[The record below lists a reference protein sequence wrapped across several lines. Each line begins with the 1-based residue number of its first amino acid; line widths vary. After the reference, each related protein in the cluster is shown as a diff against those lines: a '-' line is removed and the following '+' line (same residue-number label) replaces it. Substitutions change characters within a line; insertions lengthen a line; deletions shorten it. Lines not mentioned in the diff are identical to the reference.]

1 MEYNTEEYKRKG
13 GRAITT
19 SDGFRYFSN
28 RKKSDCI
35 YLKCVLFR
43 NGCKGTAKMN
53 TELNLV
59 YLKTEHN
66 HEVGVYDSEVLALK
80 SQCRKRA
87 STSHGNLRDL
97 FNDVT
102 RSDPVAHR
110 ITFKKC
116 ESLMF
121 RARRSSQPTIP
132 KSAIAFCE
140 QLPTTN
146 FAMNFRATITLDE
159 RIAVIFFSEKIYD
172 VIGDIINIQFDGT
185 FYVVPRLFY
194 QLLLFF

>member
-1 MEYNTEEYKRKG
+1 
-13 GRAITT
+13 
-19 SDGFRYFSN
+19 
-28 RKKSDCI
+28 
-35 YLKCVLFR
+35 
-43 NGCKGTAKMN
+43 MN

-110 ITFKKC
+110 ITFKEC

-159 RIAVIFFSEKIYD
+159 E
-172 VIGDIINIQFDGT
+172 
-185 FYVVPRLFY
+185 
-194 QLLLFF
+194 